1 MARYTGPRAKISRR
15 FGVSLFGP
23 SKAFERRNFPPGQHG
38 VRAGRKKK
46 SEYSVALGEKQKL
59 RFQYGVLEKQFRG
72 YYEEA
77 ARRRGVT
84 GVILLQL
91 LETRLDNVCY
101 RAGFGNSRQAARQ
114 IVNHGHILVN
124 GRCVDIPSYQVKPG
138 DVIKVG
144 AKPSSQQLVLRMT
157 DLTQAMPVV
166 DWLSV
171 DKDKLEATVSRVPER
186 CRHRPARQRAAH
198 RRALLP
204 LTISPS
210 FGFHCK
216 KTPGRQS
223 GRFCY
228 SVRCLDKGSVIK

>member
-91 LETRLDNVCY
+91 LETRLDNVVY
-101 RAGFGNSRQAARQ
+101 RAGFGNTRQAARQ

-124 GRCVDIPSYQVKPG
+124 GRCVDIASFQVKPG

-157 DLTQAMPVV
+157 DLTQAAPAV
-166 DWLSV
+166 DWINV

-186 CRHRPARQRAAH
+186 DDID
-198 RRALLP
+198 P
-204 LTISPS
+204 LVNEQLIVEL
-210 FGFHCK
+210 
-216 KTPGRQS
+216 
-223 GRFCY
+223 Y
-228 SVRCLDKGSVIK
+228 SR

>member
-23 SKAFERRNFPPGQHG
+23 SKALERRNFPPGQHG

-91 LETRLDNVCY
+91 LETRLDNVVY
-101 RAGFGNSRQAARQ
+101 RAAFANTRQAARQ
-114 IVNHGHILVN
+114 IVNHGHVLVN
-124 GRCVDIPSYQVKPG
+124 GRCVDIPSYQIKPG
-138 DVIKVG
+138 DIIKIG
-144 AKPSSQQLVLRMT
+144 AKPSSQQLVVRMT
-157 DLTQAMPVV
+157 DLTQSMPSV
-166 DWLSV
+166 DWLNV

-186 CRHRPARQRAAH
+186 SDIE
-198 RRALLP
+198 P
-204 LTISPS
+204 LVNEQLIVEL
-210 FGFHCK
+210 
-216 KTPGRQS
+216 
-223 GRFCY
+223 Y
-228 SVRCLDKGSVIK
+228 SR

>member
-59 RFQYGVLEKQFRG
+59 RFQYGILEKQFRG

-91 LETRLDNVCY
+91 LETRLDNVIY
-101 RAGFGNSRQAARQ
+101 RAGFANSRQAARQ

-157 DLTQAMPVV
+157 DLTQAMPGV
-166 DWLSV
+166 DWISS
-171 DKDKLEATVSRVPER
+171 DKDKLEATVSRIPER
-186 CRHRPARQRAAH
+186 DDID
-198 RRALLP
+198 P
-204 LTISPS
+204 LVNEQLIVEL
-210 FGFHCK
+210 
-216 KTPGRQS
+216 
-223 GRFCY
+223 Y
-228 SVRCLDKGSVIK
+228 SR

>member
-23 SKAFERRNFPPGQHG
+23 SKALERRNFPPGQHG

-46 SEYSVALGEKQKL
+46 SEYAVALGEKQKL
-59 RFQYGVLEKQFRG
+59 RFQYGGLEKQFRG

-91 LETRLDNVCY
+91 LETRLDNVVY
-101 RAGFGNSRQAARQ
+101 RAGFANSRQAARQ

-144 AKPSSQQLVLRMT
+144 AKPSSQQLVIRMT
-157 DLTQAMPVV
+157 DLTQAMPGV
-166 DWLSV
+166 DWISV
-171 DKDKLEATVSRVPER
+171 DKDKLEATVNRVPER
-186 CRHRPARQRAAH
+186 SDID
-198 RRALLP
+198 P
-204 LTISPS
+204 LVNEQLIVEL
-210 FGFHCK
+210 
-216 KTPGRQS
+216 
-223 GRFCY
+223 Y
-228 SVRCLDKGSVIK
+228 SK